1 MSELKVTG
9 RPQVTHVG
17 PGDQAVSGCPATC
30 QTSTPDSGGSHLPAF
45 PPVPTCAITRPPR
58 LHTTPCQ
65 ALPTDL
71 RPFRAPKAH
80 ARYLP
85 SEPRCPSGW
94 RRGETAHQCTL
105 GRENA
110 NSQAVPAPGAVS
122 APGPASGSK
131 SRLTVWTQLVPFWL
145 QLEVCFMLSLQSAPR
160 RELAQSS
167 ATRHA
172 SMLGFRLRL

>member
-9 RPQVTHVG
+9 RPQVTHMG
-17 PGDQAVSGCPATC
+17 PGDRAVSSCPATC

-45 PPVPTCAITRPPR
+45 PPVPTR

-160 RELAQSS
+160 RELAQPS